1 SNAMSEAKK
10 LNIGRE
16 LTDEELME
24 MTGGSTFSIQCQKD
38 YTYKPSLPVVKY
50 GVVIDE
56 PEVVIKYGVGP
67 IVGIKYGVEPIGPIQ
82 PMYGIK
88 PVETLK

>member
-1 SNAMSEAKK
+1 MSEAKK

-38 YTYKPSLPVVKY
+38 YTYNHHCLLLSMEL
-50 GVVIDE
+50 
-56 PEVVIKYGVGP
+56 
-67 IVGIKYGVEPIGPIQ
+67 
-82 PMYGIK
+82 
-88 PVETLK
+88 

>member
-1 SNAMSEAKK
+1 MSEAKK

-50 GVVIDE
+50 GALPVVKYGVVIDE

-67 IVGIKYGVEPIGPIQ
+67 IVGELSMVLNQLDQYNQCME
-82 PMYGIK
+82 
-88 PVETLK
+88 